1 MALPSHLR
9 AFDDTRTAREWLHT
23 GAVEALQKRFPIE
36 DQDYKLELQDVRIDG
51 PTRFGLARQ
60 KQALLKDEQLRVP
73 IKGRWRL
80 SHKPT
85 GQVLDERED
94 TVLHL
99 PYLTDRGT
107 MIYRGN
113 EYSSVSQSRLK
124 AGVYSRRKKS
134 GEIESFFNIK
144 PGTGRSFR
152 LWLEPQTG
160 VFKVKV
166 GQSNIPL
173 YPMLSALGVKD
184 KDLLKTWGP
193 DILIANQKARAAQ
206 AIDKLYT
213 RFTGK
218 APTAEITEQARR
230 TALAEALAKAEVD
243 PTVISRTLGVEGDG
257 RITPDILTRSTQ
269 KLLHI
274 SRGEDKP
281 DDRDAPM
288 FSRVLSVED
297 FIKERIENDAGRAA
311 RTLLWKARRDRSLKR
326 VGVGAL
332 NSYSNG
338 YLLGSR
344 LTMPLEETNPLSLLE
359 QLNRVTKLGAGGIS
373 DAESITDEARNVN
386 IGQLGFID
394 PVTGPEDI
402 KIGIDTRLAYKTFKG
417 RDQQMYGEFK
427 DARSGELSYL
437 RPEDLDGKVVAFP
450 GQMAEKGTTATA
462 SIDGEIRDV
471 PKNKV
476 DLEVPSM
483 AHMLS
488 SHVNLN
494 PMPTS
499 VQPARQFYGAKF
511 WSQYLPQV
519 NGEAPLVDTAMPDSD
534 STFTQ
539 HFGKRVGTLT
549 AERPSTVV
557 RVTKDKV
564 VMRDVDGEK
573 VEVDLVQ
580 DFPFNR
586 ISGVSYRSAVKAGD
600 AIEAGDVVARS
611 NFVDDDNALTL
622 GRNLSVAV
630 IPFRGNSYEDG
641 IVISEDAA
649 KKLTTGRLYGFDAEA
664 KHGVSLGKNKYASL
678 FPDRFSQKQLEKLD
692 ENGIVKPGTV
702 LQRGDPIILSV
713 GPKLLT
719 AEDIQLGR
727 LHKALRQAHTDK
739 ATTWDHDYE
748 GVVTDAVR
756 TRSGAK
762 VNAKADVPV
771 QPGDKLSP
779 RWGLKGVVAKI
790 IPMDKMP
797 RHAGTNEPYDL
808 LLNPMTILSRVAA
821 GALVEMQLG
830 KLAKLRG
837 KGFKLPQQPPEEGWS
852 AWALRQLEEAG
863 VDEKDQIFDPDL
875 GRALNKPVATGN
887 MYWMAFHHLSE
898 KKLSDRGSSGLGYTQ
913 DEQPARGGAANQQ
926 AKKMS
931 QMDSMQLLAHGA
943 TAVVRDSQVI
953 RGAKNEEYWKALKL
967 GRPLPKPDVPFVY
980 NKFLNLLNA
989 SGINIEQ
996 KGDTLK
1002 LLPMM
1007 DSDIEQLSHG
1017 AIKTSAMVDDKMEPI
1032 KGGLFDPGKTGGA
1045 MGKFWSHI
1053 DLAEPMPNPVFEE
1066 PIRRLLGLRKQ
1077 DFTEILAGRKDLG
1090 GKTGGQALS
1099 AALEALDIDAQL
1111 AQHTR
1116 NIKKYRGANRDN
1128 SVKILG
1134 YLDAAKKQGIH
1145 PSKWM
1150 LHKLPVLPPVF
1161 RPVSRLGDITIEAD
1175 LNELYRDTIEVNNA
1189 ISTLR
1194 RDLPESALQDEKDAL
1209 YRSIK
1214 AVTGL
1219 GDPITPEGKSRRL
1232 KGALRNVFGDSPKS
1246 GLFQNRVLSKP
1257 VDLVGRAVVT
1267 PDPSLDMDTVGL
1279 PEDAA
1284 WDLYKDFVV
1293 RRLVRQN
1300 IPSHRA
1306 LQMIEDREAP
1316 AKSALR
1322 NEMQSRPVI
1331 VDRAPTWHKFNLM
1344 AFRPHLVEGKT
1355 MHVSPLITKGF
1366 NMDFDGDAVN
1376 FHVPAS
1382 DDAVSQA
1389 YERMMPSKNLFSLT
1403 DLKSPRHTPQQE
1415 MALGLYLLTR
1425 KQTSKDVKTYATV
1438 AQARRAYKAGE
1449 IDANDPIDILEL
1461 EDAR

>member
-1 MALPSHLR
+1 MALPDHLR
-9 AFDDTRTAREWLHT
+9 AFDDTRTARKWLHT

-36 DQDYKLELQDVRIDG
+36 DQEYKLELQDVRIGG
-51 PTRFGLARQ
+51 PTHFGLERQ

-80 SHKPT
+80 SHKAS

-99 PYLTDRGT
+99 PYLTNRGT

-124 AGVYSRRKKS
+124 AGVYTRRKKS

-152 LWLEPQTG
+152 VWLEPQTG
-160 VFKVKV
+160 VFKVNV

-173 YPMLSALGVKD
+173 YPMLATLGVKD

-206 AIDKLYT
+206 AVDKLYQ

-218 APTAEITEQARR
+218 APTAEITEQGRR
-230 TALAEALAKAEVD
+230 EALVEAFNKAEVD
-243 PTVISRTLGVEGDG
+243 PTVIARTLGLQGDG
-257 RITPDILTRSTQ
+257 KLTPEVLTRSTQ
-269 KLLHI
+269 KLLGI

-288 FSRVLSVED
+288 FSRVLSIED
-297 FIKERIENDAGRAA
+297 FIKERIDNDAGRLAH
-311 RTLLWKARRDRSLKR
+311 TLLWKARRDRSLKR
-326 VGVGAL
+326 IGVGAL
-332 NSYSNG
+332 NPYANG

-402 KIGIDTRLAYKTFKG
+402 KIGIDTRLAYRTFKG
-417 RDQQMYGEFK
+417 RDQQMYGEFR
-427 DARSGELSYL
+427 DAQSGKMSYL

-450 GQMAEKGTTATA
+450 GEMAGKGTTATA
-462 SIDGEIRDV
+462 AVDGTIREV
-471 PKNKV
+471 PKSKV

-494 PMPTS
+494 PMPTA

-519 NGEAPLVDTAMPDSD
+519 EGEAPLVDTAMPEGDES
-534 STFTQ
+534 FTQ

-549 AERPSTVV
+549 ADKPATVI
-557 RVTKDKV
+557 RVTDKKV
-564 VMRDVDGEK
+564 MMRDIDGDK
-573 VEVDLVQ
+573 VEVDMVQ
-580 DFPFNR
+580 NFPFNR
-586 ISGVSYRSAVKAGD
+586 ITGVSYRPAVKAGD
-600 AIEAGDVVARS
+600 AVEAGDVLARS
-611 NFVDDDNALTL
+611 NFVDDNNALTL
-622 GRNLSVAV
+622 GRNLDIAV

-641 IVISEDAA
+641 IVLSEDAA
-649 KKLTTGRLYGFDAEA
+649 KKLTTSRLYGFDAEA

-678 FPDRFSQKQLEKLD
+678 FPDRFSQKQLENLD
-692 ENGIVKPGTV
+692 EHGIVRPGTV
-702 LQRGDPIILSV
+702 LAKGDPIILSV

-719 AEDIQLGR
+719 AEDVQLGR

-739 ATTWDHDYE
+739 AVVWDHEYE
-748 GVVTDAVR
+748 GTVTDAVR

-762 VNAKADVPV
+762 VNAKASVPV
-771 QPGDKLSP
+771 QEGDKLSP
-779 RWGLKGVVAKI
+779 RWGLKGVVAKV
-790 IPMDKMP
+790 IPMEQMP
-797 RHAGTNEPYDL
+797 RNAGTNEPFDL

-830 KLAKLRG
+830 KLAKRRG
-837 KGFKLPQQPPEEGWS
+837 KGFKLPQRPPEEGWS
-852 AWALRQLEEAG
+852 AWAQRQLAEAK
-863 VDEKDQIFDPDL
+863 VDEKETIFDPEL
-875 GRALNKPVATGN
+875 GRNLNKPVATGN

-898 KKLSDRGSSGLGYTQ
+898 KKLSERGSSGLGYTL
-913 DEQPARGGAANQQ
+913 DEQPARGGAASQQ

-931 QMDSMQLLAHGA
+931 QMDITQLLAHGA
-943 TAVVRDSQVI
+943 TDVVRDAQVI
-953 RGAKNEEYWKALKL
+953 RGAKNDEFWKALKL
-967 GRPLPKPDVPFVY
+967 GRPLPSPDVPFVY
-980 NKFLNLLNA
+980 KKFLNLLNA
-989 SGINIEQ
+989 SGINIDQ

-1007 DSDIEQLSHG
+1007 DEDIEQLSHG
-1017 AIKTSAMVDDKMEPI
+1017 AITTSAMVDDKMEPI

-1045 MGKFWSHI
+1045 VGKFWSHI

-1066 PIRRLLGLRKQ
+1066 PIRRLLGLRKK
-1077 DFTEILAGRKDLG
+1077 DFEDIVAGRQEFEG
-1090 GKTGGQALS
+1090 QTGGQALRN
-1099 AALEALDIDAQL
+1099 ALERLDIDAQINL
-1111 AQHTR
+1111 HR
-1116 NIKKYRGANRDN
+1116 GNIKKYRGANRDN

-1150 LHKLPVLPPVF
+1150 LTKLPVLPPVF

-1175 LNELYRDTIEVNNA
+1175 LNELYRDTLEVNNA
-1189 ISTLR
+1189 IRNLR
-1194 RDLPESALQDEKDAL
+1194 KDLPESELQDEKDAL
-1209 YRSIK
+1209 YRAIK

-1219 GDPITPEGKSRRL
+1219 GDPITPEGRSRRL
-1232 KGALRNVFGDSPKS
+1232 KGSLKSVFGDSPKS
-1246 GLFQNRVLSKP
+1246 GFFQSRVISKP

-1267 PDPSLDMDTVGL
+1267 PDPTLDMDTVGL
-1279 PEDAA
+1279 PEDSA

-1306 LQMIEDREAP
+1306 LKMIEDREAP
-1316 AKSALR
+1316 AKDALR
-1322 NEMQSRPVI
+1322 NEMAHRPVI
-1331 VDRAPTWHKFNLM
+1331 VDRAPTWHRFNLM

-1376 FHVPAS
+1376 FHVPVS
-1382 DDAVSQA
+1382 DKAVEQA

-1425 KQTSKDVKTYATV
+1425 KQTGKEVKTYATV
-1438 AQARRAYKAGE
+1438 NQARRAYKAGE

-1461 EDAR
+1461 QDG